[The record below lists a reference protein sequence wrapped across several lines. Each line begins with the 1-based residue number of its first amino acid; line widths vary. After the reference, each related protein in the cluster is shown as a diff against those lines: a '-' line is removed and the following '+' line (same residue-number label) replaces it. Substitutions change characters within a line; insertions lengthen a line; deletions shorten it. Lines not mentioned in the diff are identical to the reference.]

1 MAAKVIAGIIR
12 TMIGPAAPDAA
23 IAWTRALALA
33 ATVALLVLC
42 VAWELWLAPTGRGT
56 LALKALPLL
65 VPLRGLARLRLYTY
79 RWTSLL
85 VWLYV
90 AEGAVRATSERGL
103 GAWLAGAEAVLA
115 TLVFVACALHVRARF
130 RHAGARTT

>member
-1 MAAKVIAGIIR
+1 M
-12 TMIGPAAPDAA
+12 TDLPAPDAA
-23 IAWTRALALA
+23 IVRTRALALS

-56 LALKALPLL
+56 LALKAVPLL
-65 VPLRGLARLRLYTY
+65 LPLRGLARLRLYTY

-90 AEGAVRATSERGL
+90 AEGVVRATSERGT
-103 GAWLAGAEAVLA
+103 GAWLAALEAVLA
-115 TLVFVACALHVRARF
+115 TLVFVACAMHVRARF
-130 RHAGARTT
+130 RHAGARPA